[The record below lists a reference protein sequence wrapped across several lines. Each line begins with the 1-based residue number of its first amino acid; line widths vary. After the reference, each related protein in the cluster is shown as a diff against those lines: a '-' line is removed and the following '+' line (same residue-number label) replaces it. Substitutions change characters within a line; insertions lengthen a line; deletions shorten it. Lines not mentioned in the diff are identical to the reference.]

1 MGHTSKI
8 DRPGPRSGRTKLKSD
23 EKRPLRASGK
33 AALSKKARL
42 EVLLLR
48 ARGATLD
55 QLQDE
60 LGWQPHTVRAAIS
73 RLRKAG
79 HEIDLTETKGRKVYR
94 RAS

>member
-1 MGHTSKI
+1 MSDTTEI
-8 DRPGPRSGRTKLKSD
+8 DRPRPSSGRTKQKSD

-33 AALSKKARL
+33 TTLSKKAKL
-42 EVLLLR
+42 EALLSR

-79 HEIDLTETKGRKVYR
+79 HQIDLAETKGRKAYR
-94 RAS
+94 LAS

>member
-1 MGHTSKI
+1 MSDTAEI
-8 DRPGPRSGRTKLKSD
+8 DRPGPRSGWTKPKSD

-33 AALSKKARL
+33 TVLSKKARL
-42 EVLLLR
+42 EVLLSR

-55 QLQDE
+55 QLQKE
-60 LGWQPHTVRAAIS
+60 LGWQPHTVRAVIS

-79 HEIDLTETKGRKVYR
+79 HEIDLTETNGRKAYR